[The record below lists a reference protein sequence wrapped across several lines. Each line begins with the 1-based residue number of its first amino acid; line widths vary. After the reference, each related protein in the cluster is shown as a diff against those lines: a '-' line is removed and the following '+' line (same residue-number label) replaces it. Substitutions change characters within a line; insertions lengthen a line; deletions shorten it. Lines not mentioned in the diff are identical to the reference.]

1 VLRGH
6 QPRSQ
11 RAVIRPIRV
20 CDLSGIEGWDWLS
33 YLTVK
38 YQDIPE
44 VEIVLIN
51 RPELGYLGAGEA
63 SLVPVPAVIANA
75 IFDPTGPHVHGRI
88 QHFPSSRTLCGWPK
102 INRQNGAVNPAN
114 YVFAQVADENAFHK
128 WGECCGV
135 AGSVPER
142 S

>member
-1 VLRGH
+1 MLRRN
-6 QPRSQ
+6 QSRSR

-38 YQDIPE
+38 YRDIPE
-44 VEIVLIN
+44 VKIVVIN

-75 IFDPTGPHVHGRI
+75 IFDATGAHVHDI
-88 QHFPSSRTLCGWPK
+88 PVT
-102 INRQNGAVNPAN
+102 
-114 YVFAQVADENAFHK
+114 
-128 WGECCGV
+128 
-135 AGSVPER
+135 PER
-142 S
+142 VLAALEPSNTAKPA